1 MLCKQ
6 CLQQALHSLS
16 CCVRLPSQPCLEQ
29 ESNATTHQLLAQSL
43 DTLTKGNHCLSV
55 FLCSTCGLVTNCRLV
70 LAGSLGSQQQLTWP
84 QAHASAGAI
93 DALMLL
99 DQHIAPGC
107 VLLFDDLINYPDYRD
122 HEIKALWEWLDSTG
136 RKVEVS
142 FVILPPELRNPA
154 SSTVGAQFS
163 ASLLS
168 HLLMCHVRVS
178 FGASGKLWSF
188 TVLVKFS
195 RLQLA
200 WLLWL

>member
-1 MLCKQ
+1 M
-6 CLQQALHSLS
+6 
-16 CCVRLPSQPCLEQ
+16 
-29 ESNATTHQLLAQSL
+29 
-43 DTLTKGNHCLSV
+43 
-55 FLCSTCGLVTNCRLV
+55 TNRQLV

-142 FVILPPELRNPA
+142 YVMVPPELRNPA
-154 SSTVGAQFS
+154 SSTVGAQVS

-168 HLLMCHVRVS
+168 YLLMWHVHVS
-178 FGASGKLWSF
+178 LGVHQASCGLSQSWSN
-188 TVLVKFS
+188 S
-195 RLQLA
+195 A
-200 WLLWL
+200 GCS